1 MDNKILAERLKN
13 KRKEYKIT
21 QIKLAEEIGVAPSVI
36 AGAETKRG
44 ISKSLASKLADFF
57 NTDINYWI
65 NENSTNEFIK
75 EADFLEIT
83 KTVMRRLLNE
93 KTLTLENLTD
103 IQEDKDIN
111 KLIIQALILDAKI
124 DLKKK
129 EQN

>member
-21 QIKLAEEIGVAPSVI
+21 QTKLAEKIGVASSVI

-75 EADFLEIT
+75 ESDFLEIT
-83 KTVMRRLLNE
+83 KTVMRRLINE
-93 KTLTLENLTD
+93 KTLTLENLKD

-111 KLIIQALILDAKI
+111 KLIIQALILDTKI

>member
-13 KRKEYKIT
+13 KRKEYGIT
-21 QIKLAEEIGVAPSVI
+21 QIKLAEKIGVAPSVI

-44 ISKSLASKLADFF
+44 ISKSLASKLANFF

-65 NENSTNEFIK
+65 NENSTSEFIK

-103 IQEDKDIN
+103 IQEDNDIN